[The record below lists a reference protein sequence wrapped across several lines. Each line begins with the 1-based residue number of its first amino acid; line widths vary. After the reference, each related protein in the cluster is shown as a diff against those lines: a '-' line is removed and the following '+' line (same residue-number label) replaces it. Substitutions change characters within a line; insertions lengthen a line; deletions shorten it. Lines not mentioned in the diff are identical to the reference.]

1 MVAKEVSETELTGA
15 GVKIGGSVAGLVGTG
30 MLITGKFEQRLL
42 EVEELYLNVI
52 YEGNHVDI
60 GG

>member
-30 MLITGKFEQRLL
+30 MLITGKFEHGPWF
-42 EVEELYLNVI
+42 ELI
-52 YEGNHVDI
+52 I
-60 GG
+60 RS